1 MTKEE
6 VDKFEKTQGQI
17 DGLYNEIGILSKKS
31 PNDLVNKFKL
41 KFINQILENANT
53 LLQDTYKPL
62 EGFDSFDDEDLPSNS
77 DVTMIFEQY
86 LSCLE
91 KLRSDN
97 ITTSE
102 YKNGWFW
109 IIDEEPSDIKS
120 SRPKKLNEK

>member
-31 PNDLVNKFKL
+31 PNDIVNKFKL
-41 KFINQILENANT
+41 KFINQILERANT

-62 EGFDSFDDEDLPSNS
+62 EGFDNFDDDDLPSNS

-97 ITTSE
+97 ITTID

-109 IIDEEPSDIKS
+109 IIDDVPSNIKS